1 MGVNGRQ
8 EQTNGLI
15 SPPKIPERKK
25 NSSRQSLNRVSIVEN
40 EKCEKKEKKS
50 SFIKEWQKDLKEFF
64 SLRKKKPSTASCK
77 TSVQEERSV
86 DDGKISVDN
95 ESLYLQSNQE
105 VDEGEVVQV
114 PQPEEK
120 EITVEENES
129 PSSPENPVEKR
140 SKKRKN
146 RRKTNSETFETN
158 PFKASEAK
166 KDDQDVEKIDGKV
179 ETENDDEKNVSH
191 KPKVVVPSPRGI
203 PRPLPINKN
212 RVNRDSFIN
221 DEDDVIRE
229 SYNVSKSKSIEDTE
243 EFRKAVESFDQMFV
257 GDASGC
263 QTPDVKRISMM
274 ESRKSSETPASPNL
288 NWKRI
293 KTGKSFEVEETS
305 QHQESFS
312 SSCNVETREES
323 MATQSFQSEQTKLEE
338 HSHVVQEQ
346 FESYSEHRQDSHC
359 QEQSISTTVT
369 TRQESSS
376 SSSSEKKKSKKE
388 KKNGKKSR
396 DRERVLENSEDVQT
410 A

>member
-1 MGVNGRQ
+1 MYMFCFY
-8 EQTNGLI
+8 L
-15 SPPKIPERKK
+15 
-25 NSSRQSLNRVSIVEN
+25 
-40 EKCEKKEKKS
+40 
-50 SFIKEWQKDLKEFF
+50 
-64 SLRKKKPSTASCK
+64 
-77 TSVQEERSV
+77 
-86 DDGKISVDN
+86 
-95 ESLYLQSNQE
+95 LYFQ
-105 VDEGEVVQV
+105 
-114 PQPEEK
+114 
-120 EITVEENES
+120 
-129 PSSPENPVEKR
+129 
-140 SKKRKN
+140 
-146 RRKTNSETFETN
+146 
-158 PFKASEAK
+158 
-166 KDDQDVEKIDGKV
+166 
-179 ETENDDEKNVSH
+179 
-191 KPKVVVPSPRGI
+191 GI

-243 EFRKAVESFDQMFV
+243 EFRKAVESFDQMFG

-293 KTGKSFEVEETS
+293 KTGKSFEVEETCTS

-323 MATQSFQSEQTKLEE
+323 MTTQSFQSEQTKMEE

-346 FESYSEHRQDSHC
+346 FESYSEHRQESHC

-376 SSSSEKKKSKKE
+376 SSSEKKKSKKE
-388 KKNGKKSR
+388 KKNRKKSR
-396 DRERVLENSEDVQT
+396 DRERVLENSEDVQATPERANNADLNQDDVSEVREHKISLIGEHYKGEEDTVIDAESIKNVDGT
-410 A
+410 AKQRKGSSKFSKKQRSPSRSNRNSLHNEGFEDVDMSPENVPRQEGVLT

>member
-1 MGVNGRQ
+1 MYMFCFY
-8 EQTNGLI
+8 L
-15 SPPKIPERKK
+15 
-25 NSSRQSLNRVSIVEN
+25 
-40 EKCEKKEKKS
+40 
-50 SFIKEWQKDLKEFF
+50 
-64 SLRKKKPSTASCK
+64 
-77 TSVQEERSV
+77 
-86 DDGKISVDN
+86 
-95 ESLYLQSNQE
+95 LYFQ
-105 VDEGEVVQV
+105 
-114 PQPEEK
+114 
-120 EITVEENES
+120 
-129 PSSPENPVEKR
+129 
-140 SKKRKN
+140 
-146 RRKTNSETFETN
+146 
-158 PFKASEAK
+158 
-166 KDDQDVEKIDGKV
+166 
-179 ETENDDEKNVSH
+179 
-191 KPKVVVPSPRGI
+191 GI

-243 EFRKAVESFDQMFV
+243 EFRKAVESFDQMFA

-323 MATQSFQSEQTKLEE
+323 MTTQSFQSEQIKMEE
-338 HSHVVQEQ
+338 HSHVVQKQ
-346 FESYSEHRQDSHC
+346 FESYSEQRQESHC

-376 SSSSEKKKSKKE
+376 SSSEKKKSKKE
-388 KKNGKKSR
+388 KKNRKKSR
-396 DRERVLENSEDVQT
+396 DRERVLENSEETAHEKVNNADLNQEDISEVREHKISLIGEHYKEEEDNVIDAESIKNVDGTAKQRKGSSKFSKKQRSPSRSNRNSLHNEGFEDVDMSPENVPHQEGVLT
-410 A
+410 